1 VIVAVKQIK
10 WYSMFMKK
18 VIIASLLIAATFVLG
33 GCSLFE
39 KDIETSS
46 TIPQNILDN
55 QFGFLGGGPD
65 EDEFIEDFEYTWSRP
80 HPGPFL
86 WDEIQDSAYADFDF
100 GNVDK
105 EVKKLQNED
114 LGILA
119 TIWPFADWDQES
131 RPECKVSDN
140 DEFLPKFFGPGR
152 YLPHYRCNPTDWQAY
167 QSWITTMVERYDGD
181 GIDDMPNLRYPIKHW
196 EVMNEPDLQP
206 DETAR
211 LQFYRETANDYADL
225 LIKTSQYIKQA
236 DSEAQ
241 VLIAGASGGNNDFLD
256 FWRKVFN
263 NKSVAA
269 SFDIANVH
277 CISNDSYESYNV
289 DPYLKMLTEFGLE
302 NKPIWVT
309 EAEAMVHEIAEKN
322 EQQTIESTEN
332 ALELGAKKIFYTTH
346 HFEPK
351 LFGNEEPKPG
361 EFIDD
366 NNKGIDNL
374 KNINSY

>member
-1 VIVAVKQIK
+1 
-10 WYSMFMKK
+10 
-18 VIIASLLIAATFVLG
+18 
-33 GCSLFE
+33 
-39 KDIETSS
+39 
-46 TIPQNILDN
+46 
-55 QFGFLGGGPD
+55 
-65 EDEFIEDFEYTWSRP
+65 
-80 HPGPFL
+80 
-86 WDEIQDSAYADFDF
+86 
-100 GNVDK
+100 
-105 EVKKLQNED
+105 
-114 LGILA
+114 
-119 TIWPFADWDQES
+119 
-131 RPECKVSDN
+131 
-140 DEFLPKFFGPGR
+140 
-152 YLPHYRCNPTDWQAY
+152 
-167 QSWITTMVERYDGD
+167 MVERYDGD

-302 NKPIWVT
+302 
-309 EAEAMVHEIAEKN
+309 
-322 EQQTIESTEN
+322 
-332 ALELGAKKIFYTTH
+332 
-346 HFEPK
+346 
-351 LFGNEEPKPG
+351 
-361 EFIDD
+361 
-366 NNKGIDNL
+366 
-374 KNINSY
+374 INPYG